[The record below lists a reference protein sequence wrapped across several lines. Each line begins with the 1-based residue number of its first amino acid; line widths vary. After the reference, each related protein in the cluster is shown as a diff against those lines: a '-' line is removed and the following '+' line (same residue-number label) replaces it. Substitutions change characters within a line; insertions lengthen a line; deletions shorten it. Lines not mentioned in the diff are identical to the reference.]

1 MASKWR
7 SPCPKL
13 STGLLL
19 GMILAV
25 HVGCSRVNHLY
36 GDQIGG
42 RVSYGPKNKGKP
54 GYRPMLTF
62 IAETRE

>member
-1 MASKWR
+1 
-7 SPCPKL
+7 
-13 STGLLL
+13 
-19 GMILAV
+19 MILAV

>member
-1 MASKWR
+1 MASEWR
-7 SPCPKL
+7 SPGPRL
-13 STGLLL
+13 PIGFLL

-25 HVGCSRVNHLY
+25 HVGCSRVNHPY

-42 RVSYGPKNKGKP
+42 RVSYGRKNKRKP